1 MLPQSF
7 SCSPKLYI
15 HVQKAPSDLR
25 LSVKQIKSLQL
36 AHGFSEYLGIK
47 ISDALATL
55 NVQAPTNSAL
65 LEGRWRLLFT
75 TRPGSASPIQRTFTG
90 VDAFTV
96 YQEILF
102 STPAGA
108 RVNNIV
114 DFGGRIGQL
123 KVSHMPLRATNTASD
138 RLCNDTCAFWPGST
152 YYDHPFLPSDVHC
165 SCCQGTRPL
174 SFRLSLRHSKTSP
187 KLAAKQ
193 SAAFHTSAPGF

>member
-1 MLPQSF
+1 MQWHP
-7 SCSPKLYI
+7 
-15 HVQKAPSDLR
+15 
-25 LSVKQIKSLQL
+25 
-36 AHGFSEYLGIK
+36 
-47 ISDALATL
+47 
-55 NVQAPTNSAL
+55 QAPTNSKL

-123 KVSHMPLRATNTASD
+123 KVSHSLDISDYRMDEIVFLNIYACPSLPQVKIIVKPPCMHGFTILSARAQNPFVFADSHALTQAA
-138 RLCNDTCAFWPGST
+138 CIMAFLVMIYPE
-152 YYDHPFLPSDVHC
+152 
-165 SCCQGTRPL
+165 
-174 SFRLSLRHSKTSP
+174 
-187 KLAAKQ
+187 LAASAVCSFSHQCTRVSFCFCQ
-193 SAAFHTSAPGF
+193 SSRMPECH